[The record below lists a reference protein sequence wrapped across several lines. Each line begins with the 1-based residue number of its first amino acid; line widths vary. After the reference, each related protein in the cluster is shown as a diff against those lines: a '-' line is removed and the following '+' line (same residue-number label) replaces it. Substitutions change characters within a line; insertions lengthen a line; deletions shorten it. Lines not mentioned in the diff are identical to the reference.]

1 MTALTVPMKQSMKSR
16 FIPPTSAWLTLTVFV
31 LFALAVPRFATFG
44 NIENVLRIASILCI
58 VACGQAIV
66 LILGGIEFSFGSSVA
81 LASIMTVLTLPD
93 LGIAGGF
100 AAGAAVVL
108 LVGALN
114 GALIARFDLPPFL
127 VTLGMLMA
135 VAGLA
140 ATLAGGLP
148 IDAPLTDAFTWPARG
163 RIGGV
168 PVPII
173 AAALSLIA
181 LYGLLTHTHIG
192 RLWYLVGAN
201 SEAARLSGIRVRL
214 TIFAGYIVASGF
226 CAVAS
231 VILTS
236 RVGSG
241 QPGLAPNLPF
251 ETIAACAIGG
261 IPLSGG
267 QGRASQVVCGVLII
281 AMMNNAVVLL
291 NLPVAYQQLMMAAVI
306 LGTVVLQRASGPIQM
321 AWHLLAR
328 RGGTQ

>member
-1 MTALTVPMKQSMKSR
+1 MRHSIRSR
-16 FIPPTSAWLTLTVFV
+16 FNPPASVWLTLIVFA
-31 LFALAVPRFATFG
+31 LFALVVPRFATVG
-44 NIENVLRIASILCI
+44 NIENLLRVASILCI

-81 LASIMTVLTLPD
+81 LASIMTVLTLPE
-93 LGIAGGF
+93 LGVVGGF
-100 AAGAAVVL
+100 ATGGAVIL
-108 LVGALN
+108 LIGALN
-114 GALIARFDLPPFL
+114 GALIGRFDLPPFL

-163 RIGGV
+163 RVAGV

-173 AAALSLIA
+173 AAALSIIA

-201 SEAARLSGIRVRL
+201 PEAARLSGIKVRI
-214 TIFAGYIVASGF
+214 TVFAGYLVASGF
-226 CAVAS
+226 CALAS

-241 QPGLAPNLPF
+241 QPSLAPNLPF

-291 NLPVAYQQLMMAAVI
+291 NLPVAYQQLMMAGVI
-306 LGTVVLQRASGPIQM
+306 LGAVVLQKMSGPILMTWQ
-321 AWHLLAR
+321 LLAR
-328 RGGTQ
+328 RRAAR